1 MHNQSTAVF
10 LTFEAMDGIG
20 YLALFAASF
29 LSATVIPFSSEAV
42 LAATLLSGGDPLLC
56 LILATIGNTLGGMTG
71 YVLGRWGSRALSE
84 KRSVLSD
91 ERRKRWM
98 DRIKRHGG
106 VAALGCWLPGVGDFI
121 AVALGALRVK
131 WLPTLFW
138 MTLGKAARYAIV
150 LGIVPFSAQ
159 CALPTD
165 ANVHAETQT
174 DTVGLTEESG
184 SVVVIVV

>member
-1 MHNQSTAVF
+1 
-10 LTFEAMDGIG
+10 MDGIG

-56 LILATIGNTLGGMTG
+56 FVLATVGNTLGGMTG
-71 YVLGRWGSRALSE
+71 YALGRWGRRALAE
-84 KRSVLSD
+84 KQSALRN
-91 ERRKRWM
+91 ERQQRWVG
-98 DRIKRHGG
+98 RIERHGG

-121 AVALGALRVK
+121 AVALGALRVA

-138 MTLGKAARYAIV
+138 MALGKAARYAII

>member
-1 MHNQSTAVF
+1 
-10 LTFEAMDGIG
+10 MDGIG
-20 YLALFAASF
+20 YLALFAASL
-29 LSATVIPFSSEAV
+29 LSATVIPLSSEAV
-42 LAATLLSGGDPLLC
+42 LAATLIGGGDPLMY
-56 LILATIGNTLGGMTG
+56 LILATVGNTLGGMSG

-84 KRSVLSD
+84 TRPEQRD

-106 VAALGCWLPGVGDFI
+106 VAALGCWLPGIGDFVS
-121 AVALGALRVK
+121 VALGALRVK

-159 CALPTD
+159 CSSPTEAD
-165 ANVHAETQT
+165 VHAETQT
-174 DTVGLTEESG
+174 NTVGLTEETG